1 MTVELTVKEQKE
13 LHRLLDSHFNEG
25 ELRDLCFNLD
35 VDFENLPGMGKK
47 DRAREL
53 VLHCRRYAL
62 TEALLT
68 ELMEMRPDLRVTVER
83 LLLRKSLEVKQWL
96 ETDQDNI
103 RIGLSFPTDMQVI
116 HETVIPAF
124 GRIVGLPAQG
134 NYWVVGYVRT
144 DIEYEQ
150 GGSDIDEEGYWKIDA
165 IHLAATTHRFFL
177 RIFTEPGNQVA
188 ESNEI
193 TIVRR

>member
-13 LHRLLDSHFNEG
+13 LHRLLDSHFNES

-35 VDFENLPGMGKK
+35 VDFENLPGIGKK

-53 VLHCRRYAL
+53 VLHSRRYAL

-68 ELMEMRPDLRVTVER
+68 ELIEIRPDLRVTVER

-96 ETDQDNI
+96 ETDRDNV

-165 IHLAATTHRFFL
+165 VHLAATTHRFFL

>member
-13 LHRLLDSHFNEG
+13 LHRLLDSHFNES

>member
-1 MTVELTVKEQKE
+1 MTVQLTSEEQKE
-13 LHRLLDSHFNEG
+13 LYRLLNSHFNES
-25 ELRDLCFNLD
+25 ELQDLCFNLD

-53 VLHCRRYAL
+53 ILRCKRHAL
-62 TEALLT
+62 TEVLLT

-96 ETDQDNI
+96 ETDQANI

-116 HETVIPAF
+116 HEPVIPAF
-124 GRIVGLPAQG
+124 GRIVGLPEEG
-134 NYWVVGYVRT
+134 NYWVVGYVLT

-150 GGSDIDEEGYWKIDA
+150 GGSDIDEEGCWKIDA
-165 IHLAATTHRFFL
+165 IHLGAATHRFFL
-177 RIFTEPGNQVA
+177 RIFTGPGNRVA

>member
-1 MTVELTVKEQKE
+1 MTVELRVKEQKE
-13 LHRLLDSHFNEG
+13 LHRLLDSHFNES